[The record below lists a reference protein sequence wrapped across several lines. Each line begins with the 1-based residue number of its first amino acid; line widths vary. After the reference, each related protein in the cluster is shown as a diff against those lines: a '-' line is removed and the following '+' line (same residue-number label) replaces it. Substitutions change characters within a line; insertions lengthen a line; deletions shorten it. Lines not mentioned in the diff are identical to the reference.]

1 MPRAS
6 LSLGGGV
13 QPRKEKK
20 RIFLPIFLHK
30 KIIFLNF
37 FNRKDEKGMV
47 KDKISR
53 YLALFWCFDNFF
65 FVILFY
71 TVFKQQ
77 DLFELY
83 FIYKNSNLVLVK
95 KYLPSLT
102 EDLPLRTPPFIPFK
116 GWPKFQLWASFF
128 PALSFCLACPTW
140 VRPTFSPPLCLAGN
154 PSCLPACSTWTHSHS
169 LFLSL
174 CLACPTWVQPTFSST
189 AWSAIPFGPAFT
201 LTIYYK
207 REQNSLKNSVFL

>member
-83 FIYKNSNLVLVK
+83 FMYKNCNLVLEK

-128 PALSFCLACPTW
+128 PS
-140 VRPTFSPPLCLAGN
+140 
-154 PSCLPACSTWTHSHS
+154 S
-169 LFLSL
+169 LFLSGL
-174 CLACPTWVQPTFSST
+174 PYLGATHFLSST
-189 AWSAIPFGPAFT
+189 LPGWKPQLSACLLYLDP
-201 LTIYYK
+201 L
-207 REQNSLKNSVFL
+207 SLSLSLSLPGLPYLGATYFFLHCLVCHTFWTSLYTHHLL